1 MVIRK
6 SYDYDQPIP
15 LYRPGVV
22 RSKLDSMTSAP
33 TFTLDRR
40 TVLHL
45 APDQSVSTLLIG
57 EDSWAQGDS
66 VPELQ
71 DGRIMCVFAY
81 ETSWTWW
88 ERHPV
93 GTELVLALSGA
104 VVFHLQHDDGSGA
117 RSVALAE
124 GECVLVPEGAW
135 HRAEISSPTT
145 MLFVTPT
152 PALTQ
157 HRDA

>member
-1 MVIRK
+1 
-6 SYDYDQPIP
+6 
-15 LYRPGVV
+15 
-22 RSKLDSMTSAP
+22 MTNAP
-33 TFTLDRR
+33 TITLDRR

-45 APDQSVSTLLIG
+45 ASDQSVSTLSIH
-57 EDSWAQGDS
+57 EDSWAQADS
-66 VPELQ
+66 APELQ
-71 DGRIMCVFAY
+71 EGRIMSVFAY

-93 GTELVLALSGA
+93 GTELVLALSGV

-117 RSVALAE
+117 RSVGLAE
-124 GECVLVPEGAW
+124 GECLLVPEGAW
-135 HRAEISSPTT
+135 HRAEITSPTT

>member
-1 MVIRK
+1 
-6 SYDYDQPIP
+6 
-15 LYRPGVV
+15 
-22 RSKLDSMTSAP
+22 MTSAP

-57 EDSWAQGDS
+57 EDSWAQADP

-93 GTELVLALSGA
+93 GAEFVLVLSGA
-104 VVFHLQHDDGSGA
+104 AVFRLQQDEGSGCRSIA
-117 RSVALAE
+117 RAE
-124 GECVLVPEGAW
+124 GECLLIPEGAW
-135 HRAEISSPTT
+135 HRAEITTPSS
-145 MLFVTPT
+145 MLFVTPS
-152 PALTQ
+152 PAFTQ

>member
-1 MVIRK
+1 
-6 SYDYDQPIP
+6 
-15 LYRPGVV
+15 
-22 RSKLDSMTSAP
+22 MTSAP

-45 APDQSVSTLLIG
+45 APDQSVSTLAID
-57 EDSWAQGDS
+57 EDSWAQADS
-66 VPELQ
+66 APELQ
-71 DGRIMCVFAY
+71 EGRIMSVFAY

-93 GTELVLALSGA
+93 GTELVFALSGA

-124 GECVLVPEGAW
+124 GECLLVPEGAW
-135 HRAEISSPTT
+135 HRAEITRPTT